1 MYDVAIIGAGITGC
15 SIAYELG
22 KYNVKAVIIEK
33 ENDVSVGTTKA
44 NSAIIHGGYDPKP
57 GTQMAKYNIKG
68 NVYTKELCEKLDVPY
83 KQIGALVVAFSE
95 EEKKTLEE
103 LKQRGITNGVPDM
116 EIWDKEKLLK
126 EEPNLSDKAVAAL
139 SSPNVGIVSPWELAL
154 ALAETAVLNGVEV
167 KLNTKVSGIE
177 NENDTYKI
185 ETNNGV
191 IEAKYIC
198 NAAGVFADK
207 VNEMCNE
214 KTFEITPN
222 KGEYYLMDKSQG
234 NLVNHV
240 IFQCPNEKGKGVLVA
255 PTVHGNLIVGPDSQ
269 PSAADDVSTT
279 KQGLDFVRNTA
290 LKSVPGINF
299 RESIRN
305 FAGVR
310 ARTADHDFHIYEDKN
325 NKGFINIA
333 GMQSPGL
340 SSACAI
346 APDILKMLENSGLT
360 LEAKED
366 IVDERHI
373 DRFKHLSHEDRAK
386 LVEKNPAFGKI
397 ICRCETITEGEII
410 NAVHRPIPATSIDA
424 VKRRCNA
431 GMGRCQGGFCG
442 PRVQEII
449 ARELDPH
456 DSCVITVGT
465 FHAGTAMNIIPETAR
480 LAGTLR
486 ADTKEAQTKLVQ
498 RVREV
503 TQATAAVYG
512 ATADI
517 EISAGGPPL
526 ICDPATTDD
535 FVKYMKELDLPGAM
549 ECPNISASASEDFA
563 FVAERVPSA
572 FMYLSS
578 GYMDERGNYSAH
590 NPKVQFNEEVL
601 PRGAAYLAQCA
612 QRWLEEH
619 H

>member
-15 SIAYELG
+15 AIAYELG
-22 KYNVKAVIIEK
+22 KYNVKAIIVEK

-57 GTQMAKYNIKG
+57 GTKMAEYNIIG

-167 KLNTKVSGIE
+167 KLNTEVSGIE
-177 NENDTYKI
+177 KENDTYKI

-269 PSAADDVSTT
+269 PSAANDVSTT

-310 ARTADHDFHIYEDKN
+310 A
-325 NKGFINIA
+325 
-333 GMQSPGL
+333 
-340 SSACAI
+340 
-346 APDILKMLENSGLT
+346 
-360 LEAKED
+360 
-366 IVDERHI
+366 
-373 DRFKHLSHEDRAK
+373 
-386 LVEKNPAFGKI
+386 
-397 ICRCETITEGEII
+397 
-410 NAVHRPIPATSIDA
+410 
-424 VKRRCNA
+424 
-431 GMGRCQGGFCG
+431 
-442 PRVQEII
+442 
-449 ARELDPH
+449 
-456 DSCVITVGT
+456 
-465 FHAGTAMNIIPETAR
+465 
-480 LAGTLR
+480 
-486 ADTKEAQTKLVQ
+486 
-498 RVREV
+498 
-503 TQATAAVYG
+503 
-512 ATADI
+512 
-517 EISAGGPPL
+517 
-526 ICDPATTDD
+526 
-535 FVKYMKELDLPGAM
+535 
-549 ECPNISASASEDFA
+549 
-563 FVAERVPSA
+563 
-572 FMYLSS
+572 
-578 GYMDERGNYSAH
+578 
-590 NPKVQFNEEVL
+590 
-601 PRGAAYLAQCA
+601 
-612 QRWLEEH
+612 
-619 H
+619 

>member
-1 MYDVAIIGAGITGC
+1 MQGSQAALSPTNLENI
-15 SIAYELG
+15 
-22 KYNVKAVIIEK
+22 NVKAVIVEK

-57 GTQMAKYNIKG
+57 GTKMAEYNIKG

-167 KLNTKVSGIE
+167 KLNTEVSGIE
-177 NENDTYKI
+177 KENDTYKI

-269 PSAADDVSTT
+269 PSAANDVSTT
-279 KQGLDFVRNTA
+279 KHGLDFVRNTA

-305 FAGVR
+305 
-310 ARTADHDFHIYEDKN
+310 
-325 NKGFINIA
+325 
-333 GMQSPGL
+333 L
-340 SSACAI
+340 
-346 APDILKMLENSGLT
+346 LES
-360 LEAKED
+360 EQEQQ
-366 IVDERHI
+366 IM
-373 DRFKHLSHEDRAK
+373 
-386 LVEKNPAFGKI
+386 
-397 ICRCETITEGEII
+397 
-410 NAVHRPIPATSIDA
+410 TSIFMKIKTTKGLLISQECSHRDYH
-424 VKRRCNA
+424 
-431 GMGRCQGGFCG
+431 
-442 PRVQEII
+442 PHVQLHQI
-449 ARELDPH
+449 
-456 DSCVITVGT
+456 
-465 FHAGTAMNIIPETAR
+465 F
-480 LAGTLR
+480 
-486 ADTKEAQTKLVQ
+486 
-498 RVREV
+498 
-503 TQATAAVYG
+503 
-512 ATADI
+512 
-517 EISAGGPPL
+517 
-526 ICDPATTDD
+526 
-535 FVKYMKELDLPGAM
+535 
-549 ECPNISASASEDFA
+549 
-563 FVAERVPSA
+563 
-572 FMYLSS
+572 
-578 GYMDERGNYSAH
+578 
-590 NPKVQFNEEVL
+590 
-601 PRGAAYLAQCA
+601 
-612 QRWLEEH
+612 
-619 H
+619 

>member
-22 KYNVKAVIIEK
+22 KYNVKTVLIEK

-44 NSAIIHGGYDPKP
+44 NSAIIHGGYDPVP
-57 GTQMAKYNIKG
+57 GTKMAKYNIKG
-68 NVYTKELCEKLDVPY
+68 NQYTKELCEKLDVPF

-95 EEKKTLEE
+95 DEKKTLEE
-103 LKQRGITNGVPDM
+103 LKERGAANGVPDM
-116 EIWDKEKLLK
+116 EIWDQEKLRR
-126 EEPNLSDKAVAAL
+126 EEPNISDEAVAAL
-139 SSPNVGIVSPWELAL
+139 SSPNVGIVSPWELAI

-167 KLNTKVSGIE
+167 KLNTEVTGIE
-177 NENDTYKI
+177 KENDTYKI
-185 ETNNGV
+185 DTNSGV
-191 IEAKYIC
+191 VEAKYIC

-234 NLVNHV
+234 TLVNHV
-240 IFQCPNEKGKGVLVA
+240 IFQCPNENGKGVLVS

-269 PSAADDVSTT
+269 PSAGDDVSTT
-279 KQGLDFVRNTA
+279 KQGLDFVRTKA

-310 ARTADHDFHIYEDKN
+310 ARTADHDFQIYEDEK
-325 NKGFINIA
+325 NKGFINIG
-333 GMQSPGL
+333 GMESPGL

-346 APDILKMLENSGLT
+346 AVDIVKMLGDSGLALDQKAEIT
-360 LEAKED
+360 E
-366 IVDERHI
+366 ERHI

-386 LVEKNPAFGKI
+386 LVEKNPAYGKI

-410 NAVHRPIPATSIDA
+410 NALHRPIPATSIDA

-449 ARELDPH
+449 ARELNLPLAEVPQDRL
-456 DSCVITVGT
+456 GT
-465 FHAGTAMNIIPETAR
+465 NIITGETKDGGAR
-480 LAGTLR
+480 
-486 ADTKEAQTKLVQ
+486 
-498 RVREV
+498 
-503 TQATAAVYG
+503 
-512 ATADI
+512 
-517 EISAGGPPL
+517 
-526 ICDPATTDD
+526 
-535 FVKYMKELDLPGAM
+535 
-549 ECPNISASASEDFA
+549 
-563 FVAERVPSA
+563 
-572 FMYLSS
+572 
-578 GYMDERGNYSAH
+578 
-590 NPKVQFNEEVL
+590 
-601 PRGAAYLAQCA
+601 
-612 QRWLEEH
+612 
-619 H
+619 